1 MTVVCLREV
10 LRGQE
15 YPLVIFPSCNFL
27 LEIINWWLVKVP
39 FELRLSLN
47 NVPMFHE
54 NLFGIMRCWNVSGYK
69 RYNLSSLF
77 LLQRASLLLANFWI
91 GN

>member
-15 YPLVIFPSCNFL
+15 YSLVIFPSCNFL

-39 FELRLSLN
+39 FEL
-47 NVPMFHE
+47 VPMFHE
-54 NLFGIMRCWNVSGYK
+54 NLFGIKRCWNVSGYK

-77 LLQRASLLLANFWI
+77 LLQRASLL
-91 GN
+91 